1 MSQPQTKLISVVLA
15 FLVFLSVACS
25 TAHTSSATVASLPAP
40 AATITPQPVAHNDA
54 SQVPRVTVEELKKL
68 LADKKALVI
77 DVRSLDAYDI
87 SHIKGSISLPLDKI
101 QAGEV
106 KSLPKDKQLIT
117 YCSCP
122 AENSSSV
129 AADALAKAGFKNLG
143 VLLGGTI
150 AWEKAGGEMEKGKPG
165 ATS

>member
-1 MSQPQTKLISVVLA
+1 MSQPQTKFVTVA
-15 FLVFLSVACS
+15 LVFLLFLRVACS
-25 TAHTSSATVASLPAP
+25 TAHTSSATIASVSPSTATTAP
-40 AATITPQPVAHNDA
+40 PPVAHNDA

-68 LADKKALVI
+68 LADKKAMVI
-77 DVRSLDAYDI
+77 DVRSLDAYE
-87 SHIKGSISLPLDKI
+87 SKHIKGSISLPLDKI

-129 AADALAKAGFKNLG
+129 AAEALVKAGFKNVG
-143 VLLGGTI
+143 VLLGGTA
-150 AWEKAGGEMEKGKPG
+150 AWENAGGEMEKGKPG
-165 ATS
+165 AKS